1 MIDPRENQ
9 EVYQRALAWVGE
21 QITAAERQGLT
32 LDYVGGWHTYKPDP
46 KILERVW
53 RVLYGIP
60 DAMTH
65 LLTSPQESW
74 EQVLLRWL
82 RQRHGDV
89 AGAGETG
96 GRGGE
101 ATWGDHGG

>member
-32 LDYVGGWHTYKPDP
+32 LDYLGGWHTYKPDL
-46 KILERVW
+46 KTLERAW

-60 DAMTH
+60 NSMTH
-65 LLTSPQESW
+65 LLTSPEMQWALVILQW
-74 EQVLLRWL
+74 E
-82 RQRHGDV
+82 RHQH
-89 AGAGETG
+89 
-96 GRGGE
+96 GRE
-101 ATWGDHGG
+101 ARSV